1 MLSAVTAIIAMI
13 EQFLPLLGTSSAT
26 SSLIAT
32 IITALENIIP
42 LIVDFVPTVYQSV
55 KNIIIALKADPATT
69 QAQWAALD
77 AIDTQLDAA
86 NDAAIAAIDP
96 DAPPAPSAAS

>member
-1 MLSAVTAIIAMI
+1 MLSAIPAIIAMI
-13 EQFLPLLGTSSAT
+13 EQFLPLLGTSAAT
-26 SSLIAT
+26 TSMIGT

-42 LIVDFVPTVYQSV
+42 LIVDFAPTVYQSV

-69 QAQWAALD
+69 ATQWDVLD
-77 AIDTQLDAA
+77 AIDAKLDAA

-96 DAPPAPSAAS
+96 DAKPAGT

>member
-1 MLSAVTAIIAMI
+1 MLTAAIPAIIAMI
-13 EQFLPLLGTSSAT
+13 EQFLPLLGTSAAT
-26 SSLIAT
+26 TSLIGT

-42 LIVDFVPTVYQSV
+42 LIVNLAPTVYQSI
-55 KNIIIALKADPATT
+55 KNIIVELKGDPATT

-86 NDAAIAAIDP
+86 NDAAIAAVDP
-96 DAPPAPSAAS
+96 DAVTAASS